1 MATCRTSRSSA
12 WKTAA
17 ILIAGLTTALL
28 SIAARAGVQA
38 TYYVSP
44 TGSDT
49 NPGTLGAPFQTLDHA
64 RSAVQQLAINP
75 SGLSGDINVYLR
87 GGTYLLTAPV
97 QFGITDSGNNG
108 YTISYRNYQNETPIL
123 SGGKIVT
130 GWSNRTLTD
139 PTDKVMKAATGLN
152 SPSRSF
158 YVNEARAYRTHIDG
172 TAAAI
177 NWTQTSTG
185 YTTGGA
191 PLLSGYPLSTAIEF
205 IYRGRDSSA
214 PVKPLWIESRC
225 LVSNITASTVTMLGT
240 GSSPNCFSYTTGLV
254 TTGATNTIPYPTAIE
269 NIYEIL
275 KNNGEWYLDTSGT
288 TAAGQQA
295 GTLYYIPR
303 PMEDM
308 SIALAVVP
316 TLQTLISVSG
326 ANFTSKVRNLR
337 FSGLAFEYTN
347 YQKPSTAQGFSEM
360 QANFSTDRNG
370 TTTVVDKV
378 PAAVVLHAVDN
389 VAIENSHF
397 THLGGAGLNLEQA
410 TNATVRGN
418 VFNDISS
425 NGIQIGDIG
434 DYSNSDLL
442 STNDSIMDNY
452 IHDIGVEFRGAVG
465 IWVGYTRSVVIAHNQ
480 LNNLPYTGISM
491 GWGWGAMVTEKSAW
505 RNQIFSNLIFDGL
518 QIMADGACIYDL
530 GAQSDLI
537 VRGNVCHD
545 MDNFA
550 GALYADMGSQN
561 ILYVNNVIWSSSHT
575 HPTNS
580 SLDYTDVFFHEY
592 MGPIRMQYSF
602 MDRAVINH
610 PTPSSFPDA
619 PSPVLQSPYPQPS
632 GPTLPYDNTTLPAS
646 IIGTAGL
653 EPAYRYL
660 LPTGIAPTD
669 TTPPMAP
676 TGLTAIAGPYGI
688 QLKWMA
694 SSDDVGVTGYE
705 IDQIA
710 PDADHV
716 MPWTTV
722 LLPQNSAAV
731 SRPYSSTLVLAA
743 SPSLCA
749 VAGNLPANH
758 ASNPAGDLIPN
769 TSYTLAVK
777 ARDAAGNLSAGTQI
791 TIKTAPA
798 SSTTQPPSPCS

>member
-1 MATCRTSRSSA
+1 VATCRTSRSSA
-12 WKTAA
+12 WRTAA
-17 ILIAGLTTALL
+17 ILTAGLITALL

-38 TYYVSP
+38 TYYISP

-64 RSAVQQLAINP
+64 RAMVQQLAITP

-97 QFGITDSGNNG
+97 QFGIADSGNNG
-108 YTISYRNYQNETPIL
+108 YTIAYQNYQNETPIL
-123 SGGKIVT
+123 SGGQIIT
-130 GWSNRTLTD
+130 GWSSRTPTD
-139 PTDKVMKAATGLN
+139 PADKVMKAATGLS

-158 YVNEARAYRTHIDG
+158 YVNEARAYRTHINN
-172 TAAAI
+172 TAPAAG
-177 NWTQTSTG
+177 WTWTSTG
-185 YTTGGA
+185 YTTGSG
-191 PLLSGYPLSTAIEF
+191 LSMGGYPKSTSIEF
-205 IYRGRDSSA
+205 IYRGRDA
-214 PVKPLWIESRC
+214 PEQHLWLESRC
-225 LVSNITASTVTMLGT
+225 LMISATSSVITMR
-240 GSSPNCFSYTTGLV
+240 SSANDANCFFYTTTPPNSNV
-254 TTGATNTIPYPTAIE
+254 ISNPTAIE

-275 KNNGEWYLDTSGT
+275 QNSGEWYLDSSGAT
-288 TAAGQQA
+288 TANQQI
-295 GTLYYIPR
+295 GILYYVPR
-303 PMEDM
+303 SSENMG
-308 SIALAVVP
+308 SALAVVP
-316 TLQTLISVSG
+316 VLQTLISVSG
-326 ANFTSKVRNLR
+326 TNSTNKVRNLR

-347 YQKPSTAQGFSEM
+347 YQKPSTAQGFSEI
-360 QANFSTDRNG
+360 QANF
-370 TTTVVDKV
+370 TTTAVNKV
-378 PAAVVLHAVDN
+378 PAAVVLHAADN
-389 VAIENSHF
+389 VVVENSHF

-410 TNATVRGN
+410 TNVTIRGN

-425 NGIQIGDIG
+425 SGIQIGDLN
-434 DYSNSDLL
+434 DFSNLDLL
-442 STNDSIMDNY
+442 STDDSVLDNY
-452 IHDIGVEFRGAVG
+452 IHDIGLEFRGAVG
-465 IWVGYTRSVVIAHNQ
+465 IWAGYTRSVVIAHNQ
-480 LNNLPYTGISM
+480 LDNLPYTGISM

-518 QIMADGACIYDL
+518 QTLADGACIYDL

-561 ILYVNNVIWSSSHT
+561 ILYVNNVIWSSSHAL
-575 HPTNS
+575 PTNS

-610 PTPSSFPDA
+610 PTPSYFPDA
-619 PSPVLQSPYPQPS
+619 PSPAFQSPYPQPS
-632 GPTLPYDNTTLPAS
+632 GATLLYDSTTLPAS
-646 IIGTAGL
+646 IISTAGL

-660 LPTGIAPTD
+660 LPAGIAPTD
-669 TTPPMAP
+669 TTPPTAP
-676 TGLTAIAGPYGI
+676 TGLTAVAGPYGI

-710 PDADHV
+710 PDADRV
-716 MPWTTV
+716 LPWTTV

-743 SPSLCA
+743 SPSLCV

-769 TSYTLAVK
+769 TPYTLAVK